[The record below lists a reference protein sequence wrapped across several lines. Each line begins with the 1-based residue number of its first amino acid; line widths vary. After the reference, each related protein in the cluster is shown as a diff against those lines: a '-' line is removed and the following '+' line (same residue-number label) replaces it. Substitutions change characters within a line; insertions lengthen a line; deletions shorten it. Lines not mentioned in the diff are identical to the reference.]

1 MAKRTK
7 KVGICGKFKT
17 RYGAASRKII
27 KKFEISMRAKY
38 SCQFC
43 GKDSI
48 KRSAVG
54 IWKCKPCKKVIAGG
68 AWSLSTAPAISAK
81 ATV

>member
-27 KKFEISMRAKY
+27 KKFEISKRAKY
-38 SCQFC
+38 VSPFC

-54 IWKCKPCKKVIAGG
+54 IWYCKSTKKHIAGG
-68 AWSLSTAPAISAK
+68 AWSLSTPAAISAK
-81 ATV
+81 ATI